1 MIDFSDTEQ
10 EVRQLDRFLS
20 STENMPSS
28 PELEELRARALGHA
42 ERLSNAIAIGFA
54 GEFGAGKSS
63 LANMLAGADVLPT
76 GPQHL
81 ELPLVIVTYAD
92 EPQTTVGWW
101 QKPAKT
107 YAGIAL
113 EKAAADKPDFISVG
127 LNSPALREVSLFDL
141 PGTGAL
147 EESYDQVLG
156 LLKFVDCVIWCT
168 NGANAWRESERRLW
182 SQVPA
187 KLRENSM
194 LAVTHADLPPV
205 RDALDRVIARLEKE
219 KDGLFQSIVPIG
231 TPEAVKAMAGE
242 PEPDLKLWQ
251 DCGGQH
257 LAEEV
262 LKIASVR
269 RRKDIA
275 DAQADL
281 QNLFLP
287 VLSEFDRASGEA
299 ASPSAVRQSGQAT
312 KEKPQHAPS
321 DISNPILEEW
331 LAAIAEIYEELRET
345 TDMTPAIFLQNCQE
359 VVEEFAERLETEGGL
374 VHSSVW
380 VPAEFEKAA
389 DLLLLL
395 QYESGSDVLRDAVS
409 ILSQLGDNLAWAGST
424 STDSLALTG
433 T

>member
-1 MIDFSDTEQ
+1 MIEFSDTEQ

-20 STENMPSS
+20 KTENLPSS
-28 PELEELRARALGHA
+28 PELEALRARALGHA
-42 ERLSNAIAIGFA
+42 ERLSNAVAIGFA

-81 ELPLVIVTYAD
+81 ELPLVIVAYSE

-101 QKPAKT
+101 DKPEKT

-141 PGTGAL
+141 PGSGAL
-147 EESYDQVLG
+147 EESYDKALG
-156 LLKFVDCVIWCT
+156 LLNFVDCVIWCT
-168 NGANAWRESERRLW
+168 NGANAWRESERHLW

-187 KLRENSM
+187 KLRENSV

-205 RDALDRVIARLEKE
+205 REALDRVVSRLEKE
-219 KDGLFQSIVPIG
+219 KDGLFQSVVPIG
-231 TPEAVKAMAGE
+231 TPEAVKAMSAE
-242 PEPDLKLWQ
+242 PEPNLELWK
-251 DCGGQH
+251 DCGGQR

-262 LKIASVR
+262 LRIASVR
-269 RRKDIA
+269 RSKDLE
-275 DAQADL
+275 DAQKDL
-281 QNLFLP
+281 ENLFLP
-287 VLSEFDRASGEA
+287 ALA
-299 ASPSAVRQSGQAT
+299 ALDNTPDVTPVADSAVRISDKENLHQAL
-312 KEKPQHAPS
+312 PN
-321 DISNPILEEW
+321 ISNPLLEEW
-331 LAAIAEIYEELRET
+331 LAAVTDIYEEVREAT
-345 TDMTPAIFLQNCQE
+345 EMKPSAFLQNCQE
-359 VVEEFAERLETEGGL
+359 IVEEFSDRLEDSEGL
-374 VHSSVW
+374 SPSAEW

-395 QYESGSDVLRDAVS
+395 QYENGTDVLRDAVS
-409 ILSQLGDNLAWAGST
+409 ILAQLGDNLAWAGST
-424 STDSLALTG
+424 PMDSLARTG